1 MTVVPPARYDTVVE
15 LTVRSIVAGIL
26 FGVLFGAANA
36 YLGLR
41 VGLTVST
48 SIPIAVLTVALFN
61 LMKKRA
67 SGVIL
72 EANLSQTIGSASSSL
87 ASGTIFT
94 IPALFMW
101 GMAPP
106 FWQIAILA
114 LLGGLLGIAAMV
126 PLRRLLIVRSAH
138 ELPYPEGTACA
149 EVLKATTSAAVGGR
163 WIFIGLAVGAA
174 IKLALGAFV
183 LLPSELTML
192 LPVLPKAELAL
203 EVAPALLAVGYILG
217 YRQSAIMV
225 SGSLISAI
233 VLTPL
238 IALVGAGLT
247 APLFPEMTTPI
258 RDLSAGQIW
267 GRYVRYIGAG
277 AVAAAGIVAV
287 ARALPTMWTSFAAV
301 MRGLR
306 RDEGVDLQTGEAVP
320 RTDRDIPA
328 WIVVLVPLLVVITLA
343 AAPDIFAG
351 DMVFAQRLVL
361 AIGVA
366 VFGVAFVVVSSRIVG
381 LIGVSS
387 NPTSAMTL
395 VSLLGVSVVFVLL
408 GWGGNPA
415 ARAAILT
422 VGTVVAIAASKAG
435 DISQDLKTGYLVGA
449 TPSRQQ
455 FGQFIGAAFACWAVA
470 GTVLL
475 LGKAFTF
482 GSPELPAP
490 QATLMKTVIEG
501 VLAGSL
507 PWGLVGTGAGLAVCA
522 LLAGL
527 PGLAFAVGIYLPL
540 GSLTPIFVGGIV
552 RRMVDARRKGK
563 ATESDSGVL
572 ASSGMI
578 AGEGLA
584 GVLIAFLVAV
594 SGTPGTAFNRALAS
608 IRFASRDFT
617 WIAGPAAVIGG
628 IAIVLAVCWLLYRAG
643 RSGDI
648 ETKEPGD
655 PNPATLDGGT

>member
-1 MTVVPPARYDTVVE
+1 MSNAIGRDESVVE
-15 LTVRSIVAGIL
+15 FTLRAVVAGIL

-48 SIPIAVLTVALFN
+48 SIPIAVLTVALFK
-61 LMKKRA
+61 LMRQRRD
-67 SGVIL
+67 GVLL
-72 EANLSQTIGSASSSL
+72 EANISQTIGSASSSL
-87 ASGTIFT
+87 AAGTIFT

-101 GMAPP
+101 GLAPP
-106 FWQIAILA
+106 FWQVAILA
-114 LLGGLLGIAAMV
+114 LLGGFLGIAAMV
-126 PLRRLLIVRSAH
+126 PLRRLLIVKSAD

-149 EVLKATTSAAVGGR
+149 EVLRATATHAGSGGR

-174 IKLALGAFV
+174 VKLAIGGFMLI
-183 LLPSELTML
+183 PSDLAAH
-192 LPVLPKAELAL
+192 LPVLPKAEVAL
-203 EVAPALLAVGYILG
+203 EIAPALLAVGYILG
-217 YRQSAIMV
+217 YRQAAIMV

-238 IALVGAGLT
+238 IALVGEGLS

-267 GRYVRYIGAG
+267 SRYVRYIGAG

-287 ARALPTMWTSFAAV
+287 ARALPTMWSSFTAV
-301 MRGLR
+301 LRGVR
-306 RDEGVDLQTGEAVP
+306 GGGVDLQEDGGVP
-320 RTDRDIPA
+320 RQDRDVPS
-328 WIVVLVPLLVVITLA
+328 WVVLVVPLIVVITLA
-343 AAPDIFAG
+343 AAPDLFAG
-351 DMVFAQRLVL
+351 NMNFAQRLVAAL
-361 AIGVA
+361 GVA
-366 VFGVAFVVVSSRIVG
+366 IFGVAFVVVSSRIVG

-395 VSLLGVSVVFVLL
+395 VTLLGVSVVFVLL
-408 GWGGNPA
+408 GWRDPS

-422 VGTVVAIAASKAG
+422 VGTVVCIAASKAG

-449 TPSRQQ
+449 TPAKQQ
-455 FGQFIGAAFACWAVA
+455 LGQFIGAAFACWAIA

-475 LGKAFTF
+475 LGQAFTF
-482 GSPELPAP
+482 GSPDLPAP

-507 PWGLVGTGAGLAVCA
+507 PWGLVGTGSALSICA

-552 RRMVDARRKGK
+552 RRIVEGRRKGK
-563 ATESDSGVL
+563 SGESDSGVL
-572 ASSGMI
+572 GASGMI

-584 GVLIAFLVAV
+584 GVLIAFLVAG
-594 SGTPGTAFNRALAS
+594 SGRWSGLRDAMAS
-608 IRFASRDFT
+608 IHFAGRDFA
-617 WIAGPAAVIGG
+617 WLGGVAAIVLG
-628 IAIVLAVCWLLYRAG
+628 IIVVLAVCVLLYRAG
-643 RSGDI
+643 MSAAP
-648 ETKEPGD
+648 PGAED
-655 PNPATLDGGT
+655 VEASTTGAS